1 MTERG
6 EARVLRCPSCGAPV
20 ASGDRLCSHCQA
32 ELATV
37 RCASC
42 FSLSFAGSKLCA
54 QCGTVLGLEGT
65 LGPTGVRCPRCLDV
79 ELIGMQIGPHPM
91 AECLKCTGLFIEHAV
106 LEHITRLS
114 SSRQTLHLRPFSPE
128 PAAPERTIYLL
139 CPYCQVHM
147 GRRNFGERSGVI
159 VDVCAKHG
167 VWFDR
172 DELGRV
178 VEFVESGG
186 LTRMAERNRL
196 RKLHADGRQVDPASL
211 ESYDMIASF
220 LISLLRG

>member
-20 ASGDRLCSHCQA
+20 SPGDRLCVHCKA
-32 ELATV
+32 ELATI
-37 RCASC
+37 RCACC
-42 FSLSFAGSKLCA
+42 FSLSFAGAKLCG
-54 QCGTVLGLEGT
+54 QCGTALGLEGT
-65 LGPTGVRCPRCLDV
+65 LGPTGTRCPRCLDI
-79 ELIGMQIGPHPM
+79 ELVGIHVGPHHM
-91 AECLKCTGLFIEHAV
+91 AECLKCTGLFVEHPV

-114 SSRQTLHLRPFSPE
+114 SSRQTLHLRPFSAE
-128 PAAPERTIYLL
+128 PMARELTVYLL
-139 CPYCQVHM
+139 CPSCQSHM
-147 GRRNFGERSGVI
+147 GRKNFGERSGVI

-186 LTRMAERNRL
+186 LTRLAERNRL
-196 RKLHADGRQVDPASL
+196 RKLHADERRVDPASL
-211 ESYDMIASF
+211 PSYDMIASF
-220 LISLLRG
+220 LASLFR